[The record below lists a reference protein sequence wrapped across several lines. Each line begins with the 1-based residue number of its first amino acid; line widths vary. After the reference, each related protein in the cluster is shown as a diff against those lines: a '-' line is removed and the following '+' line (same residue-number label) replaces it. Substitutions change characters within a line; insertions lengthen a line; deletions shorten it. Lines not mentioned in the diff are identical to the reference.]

1 MVCGHCSTSKKCI
14 NTVNFILLLFS
25 YRTILSVVLID
36 YYDYFYF
43 YLQEIDERSFEDL
56 RSEYIKQINTLFD
69 TLTEKF
75 RELDE

>member
-1 MVCGHCSTSKKCI
+1 MVCEKCI
-14 NTVNFILLLFS
+14 NTVNFILLFFS

>member
-1 MVCGHCSTSKKCI
+1 MCGHCSTSKKYI

-36 YYDYFYF
+36 YYDYF
-43 YLQEIDERSFEDL
+43 QEIDERSFEDL
-56 RSEYIKQINTLFD
+56 RSGYIKQINTLFD

>member
-1 MVCGHCSTSKKCI
+1 MVCEKCI
-14 NTVNFILLLFS
+14 NTVNFILLFFS

-43 YLQEIDERSFEDL
+43 YFQEIDERSFEDL

>member
-1 MVCGHCSTSKKCI
+1 M
-14 NTVNFILLLFS
+14 
-25 YRTILSVVLID
+25 LID

-43 YLQEIDERSFEDL
+43 YFQEIDERSFEDL
-56 RSEYIKQINTLFD
+56 RSEYIKQINALFD